1 VKKTAITERRK
12 NVSDR
17 RQQPTRFLSP
27 HALTGKRAYQRRE
40 ENRRTNHYVDRYGFK
55 SLAIF
60 TFTLMLCALDAR
72 ITLVLLSRGATE
84 LNPFLVFAL
93 KLGPTWF
100 LLIKY
105 TITGLCLLALL
116 VHKNFVVFNY
126 RLPVKQILFL
136 VLFGYSILIL
146 YEVWLLVT
154 IK

>member
-1 VKKTAITERRK
+1 MNKAAISERRK
-12 NVSDR
+12 HVSDR
-17 RQQPTRFLSP
+17 RQQPTHFLNR
-27 HALTGKRAYQRRE
+27 HTLTGKRAYQRRA
-40 ENRRTNHYVDRYGFK
+40 ENRQTNHYVDRYGLK
-55 SLAIF
+55 SLAVFAI
-60 TFTLMLCALDAR
+60 TLLLCALDAR

-126 RLPVKQILFL
+126 RLPVKRILFL
-136 VLFGYSILIL
+136 VLFGYSLLIL
-146 YEVWLLVT
+146 YEVWLLVS